1 MFNFKK
7 KQKSPYWGSNGVKG
21 LKDEKIPE
29 TKRIIFLIGIILITL
44 IAIIMSIVILVKQ
57 KQNKVS
63 IATAEIS
70 RSMEYDKVE
79 KGEESVEGTENVKF
93 DAFFLRDLDED
104 GYAEGIRGTCKEVG
118 KEDTLYMELNVQT
131 AGVLKDAKITVN
143 GQNFYLQTALPKDE
157 QLKNNYIGNNTKTI
171 EFNDISSGT
180 QKLITG
186 IVRSGDY
193 TYSSAKTQ
201 AIGNDTTKYSKS
213 NNEVTLSGKYVDE
226 TGEEIE
232 INKTVQFTIDW
243 YGTTKASMSATS
255 QTQQLESAIDNE
267 KQTFTMNFNISTQ
280 ETMQQL
286 LLSKLNV
293 TGTIPELNGY
303 RPTQVRLIG
312 STDLFTYDEQTET
325 FMIEKT
331 ATTDENGIII
341 SSISRYNTYKLQV
354 VYPLEAYKS
363 IGEGEEITLKI
374 PVQAYYEGYNNP
386 NSQFQNPYKSNV
398 AKSTIVMYFR
408 NPQGSKSNF
417 DITVG
422 EYISSPYGRYVIKKK
437 KPLNI
442 YNGKSTSESNDT
454 YLVRWYAYI
463 GTTDSTEGLILK
475 ESDTDKFIKNNGE
488 EESMKGI
495 TTYKGIYFGNIT
507 NMLGEDG
514 YIRVYNDE
522 TDELIETFDKTNVNK
537 YSSNKPYYYETSVKR
552 VRIETS
558 NTTNDSSLY
567 IYHVKELD
575 DEAITEKY
583 TKDEFD
589 NLQYIKSTLNAK
601 IGNAVLKEISHRAN
615 YEASASIANIS
626 ISESI
631 LSIQETKQDFKI
643 NIQTKM
649 DDSNNIEGWKNGAFL
664 VKLPDEI
671 LYAEIT
677 DVKVNNG
684 NAKITNYE
692 LIEQDGKKFIKIL
705 TENETVSSYNIE
717 ISLNITPDPRSA
729 TTTGTIELYASNENA
744 TGYYYSGQDIYDVNN
759 NLNTTE
765 QINKRTINISLI
777 APSSLLTNQT
787 ASNYDDKGGMIIS
800 PQVAEI
806 RPQIASVDQEMEE
819 KTANIGITIR
829 NNYSNTISDIIIL
842 GKIPF
847 EGNTYVLTGNELN
860 SEFTTKMSKEGIQL
874 PEQVA
879 NIAKVYYSENT
890 NPSKDLLDET
900 NAWKTAEQVENW
912 DKIKTFLIDL
922 SEYSMP
928 RGEEMVFNYTI
939 KIPNG
944 VEYNKVSYSHH
955 GVYFSLDTAEGKYP
969 TQTQPNRIG
978 FKIVEKYDLQ
988 LRKYQKDKDKL
999 VTGATYRVIEE
1010 GSSEGKTGVTDT
1022 DGILNISGLYVER
1035 TYIIEEIGTPEDY
1048 ELNTE
1053 KIKFIGHMENGKLT
1067 IEILEGN
1074 TRNDVNVEKKDEEQ
1088 YKALFNVEDEIKAK
1102 LKITKLDSETSKAIA
1117 VVKFK
1122 IVGEGL
1128 PADGQIVTT
1137 DLKGIAEL
1145 KGLKLNTSYDLIET
1159 KANGYYLSEQI
1170 KFKITNNG
1178 GTYNLEI
1185 LRGSVKENG
1194 IVEEENIPVANVT
1207 IEDKKIP
1214 TYSLEVIKIKKIVDA
1229 SNSTKDTTGTTEEKT
1244 YLKGAK
1250 FKLFKDDKEIGNF
1263 ETNENGKFTIEN
1275 LYKYV
1280 SLRDEK
1286 AIYTLKETYA
1296 PDGYAK
1302 VKDITFR
1309 VEAENSTLKFI
1320 NIDGNEAKYTVN
1332 GDMVSLTIE
1341 DSPSFKLIK
1350 QDDET
1355 GQAIANVKFAIYN
1368 TDNGEVPATNG
1379 KGEILGTKEII
1390 NGKEYY
1396 VLLTDQNGMI
1406 TADLP
1411 EGSYKAVEL
1420 EAPNKYDI
1428 SNSVYYFG
1436 IGGSVK
1442 GEKKYKVDWTKV
1454 IDAQINTLINTSDG
1468 GYIAGG
1474 YFSCD
1479 SLDLGDGVVL
1489 TSNGG
1494 SDGLIV
1500 KYSANGEIEWA
1511 KAIGGNGEDNI
1522 NSIIKTKDGGYIVVE
1537 KFSSTSIDLGDGKVL
1552 NNNGNL
1558 DLIIIKY
1565 NADGEIKW
1573 AKVIGGNDED
1583 NINSVTETIDGG
1595 YIVGGEFY
1603 STSIELENGIT
1614 LINSGRANGM
1624 LIKYNADG
1632 EIKWAKAIGGDNVET
1647 ITSIK
1652 ETVDRGYIVTGEFQ
1666 SNEINLE
1673 NGKVLTKNNE
1683 LDNKMAIKYNENGE
1697 VEWAISTGGKTD
1709 LITETT
1715 DRGYIVISSES
1726 IDLGNGTTL
1735 INSAKE
1741 KMIIKYKSSGEI
1753 EWAKKISFGWNY
1765 SISQTT
1771 DRGYILHGQ
1780 MTAGGD
1786 AGDGIVISGN
1796 GYIDS
1801 FIIKYNENGKTE
1813 WAKAIGGNDS
1823 DYLAGMVMQD
1833 GGYLV
1838 VGNTYSRSVNL
1849 ENGVT
1854 LISNGSTDGVLIR
1867 YSSNGELEW
1876 ARAIGGNSRDEIG
1889 PMQETT
1895 DGGWI
1900 LAGNFSS
1907 ENINLGDGIT
1917 ISKDSSDRGMIIKW
1931 SPIDLP
1937 TIKTND
1943 TKVIGGSSND
1953 DISSIYKTKDGG
1965 YIVGGSFESSEIKL
1979 ENGTILTNNGDTDVK
1994 LIKYDSKGEMVW
2006 ARAIGG
2012 SDYEE
2017 INFVVETADGEY
2029 LVVVFS
2035 ESENI
2040 NLGNG
2045 IILNND
2051 GNPSEVIIKYDA
2063 NGEVEWA
2070 KEVEENENYWINSV
2084 VPTTDGGYIATGQLF
2099 SDKINFGNGII
2110 LNNNGASDGILI
2122 KYNSDEEVE
2131 WAKAIGGED
2140 DDWINIATQT
2150 ADGGYIIKAYFN
2162 SKKADL
2168 GNGIVLNDNNFIG
2181 NILIKYDANGN
2192 TKWTRTIEIQGY
2204 MSSIAGTEDGGYVI
2218 GGEFYNNTDLGNGIT
2233 LTNNGSSDG
2242 MIIKYNENGKA
2253 EWAKAIGGSNEDYI
2267 NSVVQTT
2274 DGNYII
2280 GGYFNSESI
2289 NLEDGITLKNNGEYD
2304 GMLLKIYAQEE
2315 ATETQELIVKNKRKE
2330 YKITTEVQETNG
2342 TKGGSISGKNANPYE
2357 TVKYGDKNTEEI
2369 IKLIKEQKEII
2380 KITINGKEHK
2390 FTANEDGTYTMPTFE
2405 NITEDKHIVVTYAL
2419 KDNKIII
2426 NKVDSITKQPLTG
2439 AKFKL
2444 ENLEDKSIIEI
2455 ETNSEGQAITQI
2467 PFGKYTIT
2475 ETQAPEGYELN
2486 ENTKE
2491 IEFTADGIHEF
2502 TIENTKLSKVIV
2514 HHYIKGTNTKIADD
2528 EEYTG
2533 KIGEK
2538 YTTLPKLDI
2547 VGYTLE
2553 KDSEGNYIIPENAIG
2568 EFKTETQEIIY
2579 YYESQKVKLT
2589 VHHYIEGT
2597 ETPVPLK
2604 DGGKAADIIKEG
2616 EKGEEYTTEA
2626 IEADDLGEDYVLI
2639 QMPENA
2645 TGTYQD
2651 QEIIVTY
2658 YYAQKTGRVITHHYI
2673 KGTTTQISKDV
2684 EQVLAVGKTY
2694 ETKVAEDIPQYYEL
2708 TQIPSNNTGKVTEE
2722 DIEVIYYYQPKKYQ
2736 YTVEYYFENIKDENL
2751 TENLTAEYGN
2761 TINTY
2766 KDKVK
2771 PKYHFD
2777 KLENLPLKI
2786 TTDPELNVIK
2796 IYYKKNYYDITT
2808 EIEGEGGS
2816 ISGQGEQPYETVLAK
2831 YDSTKDIIVTPD
2843 KGYTVEK
2850 ITINGDEVQYSKNTD
2865 GTVKLATF
2873 KNMMEDKHIVASFR
2887 KILTIIKQGEE
2898 EATLLPGAKFV
2909 IKNEAGEEINVA
2921 TTDEDGRIDIDLRPG
2936 KYTVTEIE
2944 APENYILPENE
2955 EDRTY
2960 TIEVKFEREEKKVLE
2975 RNWINKIK
2983 LPKDKSEPIILS
2995 LDSVEDESAFS
3006 TAKISK
3012 DKGLLLFGGV
3022 NYEYLIGAE
3031 DTEQNQPMYFN
3042 AIGIQDGLI
3051 LHINEKGKVKF
3062 AKQIKSA
3069 SNNDANKILDAI
3081 SISEN
3086 EYIAVGIFMGTIEIP
3101 VEETINNESI
3111 AINTDSNEVK
3121 RFIIKYN
3128 SDGKVEW
3135 LTKIEMELVNDW
3147 ILLEETNENEFVL
3160 LTQFKHFEA
3169 TEENTAS
3176 EEKIVLD
3183 AKDSQN
3189 GGTILIK
3196 YNKEGKIKSAKQQIV
3211 GENIEG
3217 VNYYSWT
3224 DTDDGGYIRTGSINK
3239 TISIPAEETTDGKEI
3254 NIEVNTDVDNN
3265 LGNYGAVLI
3274 KFNIEGKIEYIKK
3287 IEDTNINTKIL
3298 TLGYVDSIK
3307 DGYLGIIEYYDIESK
3322 ETRNALVKF
3331 NSNLDI
3337 LKMLD
3342 LEETKVTDQIT
3353 IKEMSDGS
3361 YTIFNAGTQ
3370 ELANYREIIVQKEKV
3385 ADAPTLIV
3393 KNEAKKYEYKVEYYY
3408 DGEIDETQT
3417 EILEEK
3423 YGKTVEKYKDK
3434 IKENYVLQK
3443 TENLPLT
3450 ITNELEKN
3458 VIKIYYAKKAE
3469 ATVQYIDKTTGKI
3482 MEEKT
3487 EKGYVGKEFKT
3498 EAKDFENYI
3507 LVEEPEEKTVKMQ
3520 EEKIVLKYYYV
3531 KISSGVI
3538 EKHID
3543 IKSGEILYNTTYKG
3557 LVGDSYSTQEKEFDG
3572 YDLVKEKYPE
3582 NANGNMTDEVIT
3594 VTYYYIKNVT
3604 ITVQYVDIDT
3614 NEKIEKDIT
3623 IKGHEGDEYN
3633 TEQKEIE
3640 QYEYVKVTEDKEGI
3654 MTEDKTIIYYYKKIV
3669 TPDPLPEPEPENPD
3683 KPAAEEETKTTE
3695 SSKNKDT
3702 TIADIIIPG
3711 AGINKLAMV
3720 LGIVTIILIVF
3731 TIISYNKYKK
3741 AEMEYK
3747 KLREENEKRKKEL

>member
-7 KQKSPYWGSNGVKG
+7 KEKSPYWGSNGVKG
-21 LKDEKIPE
+21 LKDEKVPE
-29 TKRIIFLIGIILITL
+29 TKRIIFLIGIILITI

-57 KQNKVS
+57 KKNKVS
-63 IATAEIS
+63 ITTAEIS
-70 RSMEYDKVE
+70 RSMEYNKVE
-79 KGEESVEGTENVKF
+79 KGEESIEGTENVKF

-131 AGVLKDAKITVN
+131 SGVLKDAKITIN

-157 QLKNNYIGNNTKTI
+157 QLKNNYIGNNTKII

-193 TYSSAKTQ
+193 TYSSTKTQ

-226 TGEEIE
+226 TGKEIE

-243 YGTTKASMSATS
+243 YGTTKASISTTS
-255 QTQQLESAIDNE
+255 QTQQLENAIDNE
-267 KQTFTMNFNISTQ
+267 KQTFTMNFSISTQ

-303 RPTQVRLIG
+303 KPTQVRLID
-312 STDLFTYDEQTET
+312 STDLFTYDEQTEM

-341 SSISRYNTYKLQV
+341 SSISRYNKYQLQAI
-354 VYPLEAYKS
+354 YPLEAYKS

-386 NSQFQNPYKSNV
+386 NNQFKNPYKSNV

-417 DITVG
+417 NITVG
-422 EYISSPYGRYVIKKK
+422 EYIYSPYGRYAIKKK

-442 YNGKSTSESNDT
+442 YNGKSASESNDT
-454 YLVRWYAYI
+454 YLVRWEAYV
-463 GTTDSTEGLILK
+463 GTADSTDGLILK

-488 EESMKGI
+488 EESMNEI

-514 YIRVYNDE
+514 YIKVYNDE

-537 YSSNKPYYYETSVKR
+537 YSSNIPYNYETLVKR

-583 TKDEFD
+583 TKEEFD

-601 IGNAVLKEISHRAN
+601 RGNTVLREISHRAN
-615 YEASASIANIS
+615 YEESASIANIS

-631 LSIQETKQDFKI
+631 LSTQETKQDFKI

-649 DDSNNIEGWKNGAFL
+649 DDLSNIEGWKNGAFL

-677 DVKVNNG
+677 DVKLDNG
-684 NAKITNYE
+684 NANIINYE

-705 TENETVSSYNIE
+705 TENEIVASYDIE
-717 ISLNITPDPRSA
+717 ISLNITPDPRVA

-759 NLNTTE
+759 NFNKTE
-765 QINKRTINISLI
+765 QINKRTVNISLI

-787 ASNYDDKGGMIIS
+787 ASNYDDKGSMIIS

-806 RPQIASVDQEMEE
+806 RPQIASVAQEMEE

-874 PEQVA
+874 PEQVTS
-879 NIAKVYYSENT
+879 IAKVYYSENT
-890 NPSKDLLDET
+890 NPSKDLSDDT
-900 NAWKTAEQVENW
+900 NAWKTAEQIENW

-928 RGEEMVFNYTI
+928 KGEEMIFNYTI

-955 GVYFSLDTAEGKYP
+955 GVYFSLDTSEGKYP

-978 FKIVEKYDLQ
+978 FKTVEKYDLQ
-988 LRKYQKDKDKL
+988 LKKYQKNKDKL
-999 VTGATYRVIEE
+999 VTGATYRIVEE
-1010 GSSEGKTGVTDT
+1010 GNSEGKTGVTDT

-1035 TYIIEEIGTPEDY
+1035 TYVIEEIGTPEDY

-1102 LKITKLDSETSKAIA
+1102 LKITKVDSETSNAIA
-1117 VVKFK
+1117 GVKFK

-1145 KGLKLNTSYDLIET
+1145 KGLRINTSYDLIET

-1170 KFKITNNG
+1170 KFKITNND

-1185 LRGSVKENG
+1185 LRGSVKESN
-1194 IVEEENIPVANVT
+1194 IVEEENMPVANVT

-1263 ETNENGKFTIEN
+1263 ETDENGKFTIEN
-1275 LYKYV
+1275 LYKYI

-1320 NIDGNEAKYTVN
+1320 NIDGNDAKYTVE
-1332 GDMVSLTIE
+1332 GDKVSLTIE

-1355 GQAIANVKFAIYN
+1355 GQTIANVKFAIYN

-1379 KGEILGTKEII
+1379 KGEILGTKEVI

-1420 EAPNKYDI
+1420 EAPDKYDI

-1442 GEKKYKVDWTKV
+1442 GDRVYK
-1454 IDAQINTLINTSDG
+1454 ADG
-1468 GYIAGG
+1468 ETTIGYNIKLMEETTDNGYIVAGDS
-1474 YFSCD
+1474 FSGSID
-1479 SLDLGDGVVL
+1479 VGDGV
-1489 TSNGG
+1489 TIS
-1494 SDGLIV
+1494 S
-1500 KYSANGEIEWA
+1500 
-1511 KAIGGNGEDNI
+1511 ED
-1522 NSIIKTKDGGYIVVE
+1522 TA
-1537 KFSSTSIDLGDGKVL
+1537 FP
-1552 NNNGNL
+1552 
-1558 DLIIIKY
+1558 IIKY
-1565 NADGEIKW
+1565 NANREIEWINLIKTDNMSIKSAVETVDKGYIVVVNFLSESIKLENELILKNSASNDGFNGAIIKYSEEGKLEW
-1573 AKVIGGNDED
+1573 AKVVGGSVND
-1583 NINSVTETIDGG
+1583 NVYFLTKTIDGG
-1595 YIVGGEFY
+1595 
-1603 STSIELENGIT
+1603 
-1614 LINSGRANGM
+1614 
-1624 LIKYNADG
+1624 
-1632 EIKWAKAIGGDNVET
+1632 AI
-1647 ITSIK
+1647 I
-1652 ETVDRGYIVTGEFQ
+1652 R
-1666 SNEINLE
+1666 
-1673 NGKVLTKNNE
+1673 
-1683 LDNKMAIKYNENGE
+1683 
-1697 VEWAISTGGKTD
+1697 ISM
-1709 LITETT
+1709 
-1715 DRGYIVISSES
+1715 YSES
-1726 IDLGNGTTL
+1726 IDLGSGIVLTNPNGSK
-1735 INSAKE
+1735 NSEA
-1741 KMIIKYKSSGEI
+1741 IVKYNADGKV
-1753 EWAKKISFGWNY
+1753 EWAKTIEGDSSVSAGIQIS
-1765 SISQTT
+1765 
-1771 DRGYILHGQ
+1771 
-1780 MTAGGD
+1780 
-1786 AGDGIVISGN
+1786 
-1796 GYIDS
+1796 
-1801 FIIKYNENGKTE
+1801 
-1813 WAKAIGGNDS
+1813 
-1823 DYLAGMVMQD
+1823 D
-1833 GGYLV
+1833 GG
-1838 VGNTYSRSVNL
+1838 
-1849 ENGVT
+1849 
-1854 LISNGSTDGVLIR
+1854 I
-1867 YSSNGELEW
+1867 
-1876 ARAIGGNSRDEIG
+1876 
-1889 PMQETT
+1889 
-1895 DGGWI
+1895 
-1900 LAGNFSS
+1900 
-1907 ENINLGDGIT
+1907 
-1917 ISKDSSDRGMIIKW
+1917 
-1931 SPIDLP
+1931 
-1937 TIKTND
+1937 
-1943 TKVIGGSSND
+1943 
-1953 DISSIYKTKDGG
+1953 
-1965 YIVGGSFESSEIKL
+1965 IVGISIFSESIKL
-1979 ENGTILTNNGDTDVK
+1979 ENGTILTNKGSLNGALVKYNINGEMEWIKTIGGNSRDSISSIVETTDGGIIVSGNMK
-1994 LIKYDSKGEMVW
+1994 SPIIELEDGITLSNKWKSAAIILKYSSEGKLEWTKVIGEENYNEISAIAATMDGGCIIAGDLNQQSEYTNGKTIIMKYSTEGEIEWTENIDDVMKDYGVNQLLETTDGKYIIVGRAYVYNRLIVEYSAKGKLEWVHEGEDNYYDYIKCVLKDGSYIALENGIIKWVPEDLPTIKTNEAKTIGGSNDDSILSVSKTKDGGYIAGGNFISSKIRLEDGTILTNNGEADGMLIKYNSKGKIEWSKVV
-2006 ARAIGG
+2006 GG
-2012 SDYEE
+2012 SKNDS
-2017 INFVVETADGEY
+2017 IDLISETADTGY
-2029 LVVVFS
+2029 LVLVYF

-2045 IILNND
+2045 IILTSD
-2051 GNPSEVIIKYDA
+2051 GNPSGGIIKYDA
-2063 NGEVEWA
+2063 NGEAEWA
-2070 KEVEENENYWINSV
+2070 KKLEENEDYMIDSV
-2084 VPTTDGGYIATGQLF
+2084 STTTDGGYIATGQF
-2099 SDKINFGNGII
+2099 ISDKVDLGNGLI
-2110 LNNNGASDGILI
+2110 LNNNGSIDAMLI
-2122 KYNSDEEVE
+2122 KYNSAGEIE
-2131 WAKAIGGED
+2131 WANGIGGND
-2140 DDWINIATQT
+2140 SDWINIVTQT
-2150 ADGGYIIKAYFN
+2150 SDGGYIIKANFN
-2162 SKKADL
+2162 SEKVDL
-2168 GNGIVLNDNNFIG
+2168 GNGIVLNNNYIG
-2181 NILIKYDANGN
+2181 DVIIKYDANGKA
-2192 TKWTRTIEIQGY
+2192 KWARKIEIQGY
-2204 MSSIAGTEDGGYVI
+2204 INSIAGTEDGGYVI
-2218 GGEFYNNTDLGNGIT
+2218 GGDFYNDINLENGIT
-2233 LTNNGSSDG
+2233 LTNNGNSDG
-2242 MIIKYNENGKA
+2242 IIIKYNENGKI
-2253 EWAKAIGGSNEDYI
+2253 EWAKAIGGNNEDYI
-2267 NSVVQTT
+2267 NSIVQTT

-2280 GGYFNSESI
+2280 GGEFYSENI
-2289 NLEDGITLKNNGEYD
+2289 NLENGITLKNNGEYD

-2342 TKGGSISGKNANPYE
+2342 TKGGSISGENANPYE
-2357 TVKYGDKNTEEI
+2357 TIKYGDNNKEKI
-2369 IKLIKEQKEII
+2369 IMTPNENYEII

-2444 ENLEDKSIIEI
+2444 ENLEDKSIVEI

-2486 ENTKE
+2486 ENTTE
-2491 IEFTADGIHEF
+2491 IEFTADGTHEF

-2514 HHYIKGTNTKIADD
+2514 HHYIKGTNTKVADE

-2538 YTTLPKLDI
+2538 YTTSPKLDI
-2547 VGYTLE
+2547 LGYTLE

-2568 EFKTETQEIIY
+2568 EFKAEAQEIIY
-2579 YYESQKVKLT
+2579 YYESQKIKLT
-2589 VHHYIEGT
+2589 IHHYIEGT

-2616 EKGEEYTTEA
+2616 EKGEKYTTEA
-2626 IEADDLGEDYVLI
+2626 IEADDLGEDYVLT

-2694 ETKVAEDIPQYYEL
+2694 ETKAAEDIPQYYEL
-2708 TQIPSNNTGKVTEE
+2708 TQIPSNNKGKVTEE

-2771 PKYHFD
+2771 TKYHFD
-2777 KLENLPLKI
+2777 KSENLPLKI
-2786 TTDPELNVIK
+2786 TTDPELNIIK

-2808 EIEGEGGS
+2808 EIEGKGGS

-2831 YDSTKDIIVTPD
+2831 YDSTKDIIITPD

-2865 GTVKLATF
+2865 GTVKLSTF
-2873 KNMMEDKHIVASFR
+2873 KNIMEDKHIIASFR
-2887 KILTIIKQGEE
+2887 KIFTIIKQGEE
-2898 EATLLPGAKFV
+2898 ETTLLPGAKFV
-2909 IKNEAGEEINVA
+2909 IKNEVGEEIDVA

-2936 KYTVTEIE
+2936 KYIVTEIE

-2960 TIEVKFEREEKKVLE
+2960 TIEVKFDTEEKKVLE

-2983 LPKDKSEPIILS
+2983 LPQNTSEPIPMS
-2995 LDSVEDESAFS
+2995 LDSIDNNSAFL

-3012 DKGLLLFGGV
+3012 NNELLLFGGLF
-3022 NYEYLIGAE
+3022 YEHLIGAE
-3031 DTEQNQPMYFN
+3031 DTEQNQSMYFK
-3042 AIGIQDGLI
+3042 AIGRQDGLI
-3051 LHINEKGKVKF
+3051 LHTNEKGKVKWG
-3062 AKQIKSA
+3062 KQIKSA
-3069 SNNDANKILDAI
+3069 NSDSTNKILDVI

-3086 EYIAVGIFMGTIEIP
+3086 EYIAAGIFMGTIKIP
-3101 VEETINNESI
+3101 AEETTNNQSIEINTYNNE
-3111 AINTDSNEVK
+3111 TQK
-3121 RFIIKYN
+3121 FIIKYN

-3135 LTKIEMELVNDW
+3135 IAKLEVQLEDDWLV
-3147 ILLEETNENEFVL
+3147 LEEVDNNEFIL
-3160 LTQFKHFEA
+3160 ITNFKHFEA
-3169 TEENTAS
+3169 TAENTTSEEN
-3176 EEKIVLD
+3176 IILD

-3196 YNKEGKIKSAKQQIV
+3196 YNKEGKIKSAKEQIE
-3211 GENIEG
+3211 GKNIDG
-3217 VNYYSWT
+3217 VNYYGSL
-3224 DTDDGGYIRTGSINK
+3224 DTDDGGYICTGNINK

-3265 LGNYGAVLI
+3265 LGNYGAVFI

-3298 TLGYVDSIK
+3298 TLGNIKSIK
-3307 DGYLGIIEYYDIESK
+3307 DGYIGIIEYYDVENK
-3322 ETRNALVKF
+3322 EIKNALVKF
-3331 NSNLDI
+3331 NSKLDI
-3337 LKMLD
+3337 KEMLD
-3342 LEETKVTDQIT
+3342 LEETKITDPIV
-3353 IKEMSDGS
+3353 IEEISDGT
-3361 YTIFNAGTQ
+3361 YTIFNSGTE
-3370 ELANYREIIVQKEKV
+3370 ELANYGEVIVQKEKV
-3385 ADAPTLIV
+3385 ADAPTLVV

-3408 DGEIDETQT
+3408 DGKIDETQT
-3417 EILEEK
+3417 EIFEEK
-3423 YGKTVEKYKDK
+3423 YGKNVEKYKDK

-3487 EKGYVGKEFKT
+3487 EKGYVGKELRT
-3498 EAKDFENYI
+3498 EAKNFENYI
-3507 LVEEPEEKTVKMQ
+3507 LVEEPEEKTIKMQ
-3520 EEKIVLKYYYV
+3520 EEKIVLKYYYI

-3543 IKSGEILYNTTYKG
+3543 IKTGEILYNTTYNG
-3557 LVGDSYSTQEKEFDG
+3557 LVGDTYTTQEKEFDG
-3572 YDLVKEKYPE
+3572 YNLVKEKYPE
-3582 NANGNMTDEVIT
+3582 NAKGNMSEEVIT

-3614 NEKIEKDIT
+3614 NEKIEKDVT

-3654 MTEDKTIIYYYKKIV
+3654 MTEDKTIIYYYKKIS
-3669 TPDPLPEPEPENPD
+3669 TPEPLPEPEPENPD

-3695 SSKNKDT
+3695 PSKNKDT
-3702 TIADIIIPG
+3702 TIADVIIPG
-3711 AGINKLAMV
+3711 AGINKLAMG
-3720 LGIVTIILIVF
+3720 LCIVTMILIIF

-3747 KLREENEKRKKEL
+3747 KLREENEKRRKEL